1 MTVDSI
7 AIDMTEQRRSSSED
21 QAWDSLNDGMVPAIA
36 ESLRDGILADR
47 ESLVATFQ
55 DAMVAGVKQAMSDEF
70 KALLATEIKQ
80 SLVDLRTVFA
90 EALRSVAHDLEH
102 GTERTLSDAWNA
114 SASRR
119 SPITGAG
126 TGINTSTSIFNA
138 RPTSTG
144 LPEES
149 VTVPETS
156 RRSVSMTTPIS
167 STSTILAR
175 PTSATP
181 VVRTPHRPAPTYKMS
196 RELESVFELWEEWE
210 NGLDGRPSIKY
221 LEYNY
226 GTQWRANSAEKQ
238 FFCRRKAIIDEV
250 NRMAEANDSNIQ
262 YALQVTDAKRLGL
275 KPNSLDNFGKVLL
288 KERRERRLAADT
300 AANR

>member
-1 MTVDSI
+1 
-7 AIDMTEQRRSSSED
+7 MTEQRRSSSEE
-21 QAWDSLNDGMVPAIA
+21 QTWDSLNDGMAPAIA
-36 ESLRDGILADR
+36 ESLRDGIQADR

-55 DAMVAGVKQAMSDEF
+55 EAMVAGIKQAMSDEF

-80 SLVDLRTVFA
+80 SLVDLRTIFA
-90 EALRSVAHDLEH
+90 EALRSVAHDLEQS
-102 GTERTLSDAWNA
+102 TERLLSDAWSA
-114 SASRR
+114 SASRP
-119 SPITGAG
+119 SLITGVG

-144 LPEES
+144 IPEQS
-149 VTVPETS
+149 QTVPEPS
-156 RRSVSMTTPIS
+156 GPLINRSVSMTTPIS
-167 STSTILAR
+167 PTSTILAP
-175 PTSATP
+175 PTSARP

-210 NGLDGRPSIKY
+210 NGLDGKPSIKY

-250 NRMAEANDSNIQ
+250 NRMAEANDSNIR

-300 AANR
+300 VASR